1 VAISTTKAKEL
12 MAEIAVASQEQA
24 QGVDQIN
31 QAVIEMDKVIQRNA
45 ATAEESAS
53 ASEELNGQSAQ
64 MKSMVDNLVSL
75 VGGKREEPKKIGGAL
90 TVRGKSTPAPSGV
103 KSRAGGKAPTS
114 TPKDVAKAK
123 VVTPEQVI
131 PLDDED
137 FKNF

>member
-1 VAISTTKAKEL
+1 

-31 QAVIEMDKVIQRNA
+31 QAVIEMDKVTQRNA
-45 ATAEESAS
+45 TTAEESAS
-53 ASEELNGQSAQ
+53 ASEELNSQSAQ

-75 VGGKREEPKKIGGAL
+75 VGGKREEPQKIAGAL
-90 TVRGKSTPAPSGV
+90 TLRGKSAPAPPGA
-103 KSRAGGKAPTS
+103 KSRPGGKAPTP
-114 TPKDVAKAK
+114 TPRDTSKAR
-123 VVTPEQVI
+123 VVTSEQVI